1 LARNLAGQNAL
12 TVITNNIH
20 ILEELAKSPQIETI
34 ILGGTLKHQ
43 EMCTVGPMVTQ
54 SLSVLSVDKCF
65 LSTAGF
71 DPHMGVTDLDMREVE
86 VDHP

>member
-1 LARNLAGQNAL
+1 MARNLAGQNAL

-43 EMCTVGPMVTQ
+43 EMCMVGPMVTQ